1 MPQDELSLLREGTVE
16 VLGRMP
22 WGSNATLLAQICGG
36 DGGDGEIIRAVYKPR
51 RGERPLWDFP
61 EGLDRRE
68 VASYLLSDALGW
80 GIVPPTVLREDLP
93 FGVGSLQLFVPFHTE
108 EHYFSLYEDPAHHDA
123 LRTICCF
130 DLLTNQTDRKS
141 GHCLLGLADGRIWAV
156 DNALSFHA
164 EPKLR
169 TVIWEFGGEAIPD
182 QLRADV
188 RKFVDSGLPPDLA
201 ELLAPDEQLALMDR
215 AERVADDRSR
225 FPIEGTGRSY
235 PWPLV

>member
-1 MPQDELSLLREGTVE
+1 MPQDELRLLQHGTVE

-22 WGSNATLLAQICGG
+22 WGSNATLLAQVCAG
-36 DGGDGEIIRAVYKPR
+36 DATIRAVYKPR

-80 GIVPPTVLREDLP
+80 DIVPPTVLRDDLP
-93 FGVGSLQLFVPFHTE
+93 YGVGSLQLFVPFQTE
-108 EHYFSLYEDPAHHDA
+108 EHYFSLYEDPKHHDT
-123 LRTICCF
+123 LRQVCCF

-141 GHCLLGLADGRIWAV
+141 GHLLLASADGRIWAI
-156 DNALSFHA
+156 DNSLSFHA

-169 TVIWEFGGEAIPD
+169 TVIWEFGGEAVPD

-188 RKFVDSGLPPDLA
+188 RSFLDAGLPAALA
-201 ELLAPDEQLALMDR
+201 ELLDPEEQLALIER
-215 AERVADDRSR
+215 AERVADGRSR
-225 FPIEGTGRSY
+225 FPIEGSGRSY

>member
-1 MPQDELSLLREGTVE
+1 MPQDELRLLEHGTVE

-22 WGSNATLLAQICGG
+22 WGSNATLLAQICSDG
-36 DGGDGEIIRAVYKPR
+36 DGDAAIRAVYKPR

-68 VASYLLSDALGW
+68 VASYLLSEALGW
-80 GIVPPTVLREDLP
+80 GIVPPTVLREDAP
-93 FGVGSLQLFVPFHTE
+93 FGVGSLQLFVPFEPE
-108 EHYFSLYEDPAHHDA
+108 EHYFSLYEDPAHHDV

-141 GHCLLGLADGRIWAV
+141 GHCLLALDDSRIWAI
-156 DNALSFHA
+156 DNSLSFHA

-169 TVIWEFGGEAIPD
+169 TVIWEFGGEAIPAP
-182 QLRADV
+182 LRTDV
-188 RKFVDSGLPPDLA
+188 ARFLDKGLSP
-201 ELLAPDEQLALMDR
+201 ELCALLTPEEQEALLFR
-215 AERVADDRSR
+215 AERIADDRSR
-225 FPIEGTGRSY
+225 FPLDGTGRSY